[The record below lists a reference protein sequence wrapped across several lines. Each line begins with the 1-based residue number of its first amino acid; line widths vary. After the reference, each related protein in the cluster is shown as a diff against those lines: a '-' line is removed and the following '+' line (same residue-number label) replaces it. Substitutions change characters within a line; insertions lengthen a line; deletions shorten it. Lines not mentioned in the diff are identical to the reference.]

1 MADVRYRVDFVRS
14 TPSNRRSRWGRGM
27 TVCDPERPFRPQPI
41 HRFNWFL
48 GCDEAALAGSDA
60 TLDGERGP
68 CNKASFRRREI
79 EDCCRDFR
87 CRADAFQGIPIRL
100 LDEV

>member
-1 MADVRYRVDFVRS
+1 MRIILAMQVSVTNQCFYLAAPKSFS
-14 TPSNRRSRWGRGM
+14 HSQ
-27 TVCDPERPFRPQPI
+27 DPERPFRPQPI
-41 HRFNWFL
+41 HRFNCLL

-68 CNKASFRRREI
+68 CNEASFRRREI
-79 EDCCRDFR
+79 ENCCRDFR
-87 CRADAFQGIPIRL
+87 RSAYAFQGIPIRL